1 MILSIGEILVDVFND
16 GKTETVFPGGAPFN
30 VAANIASFGGDVL
43 FCGAIGKDEYGSFL
57 KQYISNISLNSNIE
71 ELKDKDT
78 TIAKVT
84 LKDGERSFAFIRD
97 NGADYHLSL
106 SSIENIKLPNKVI
119 VHIGSL
125 MLSYKEGFDF
135 FFKALEYYKNKGHL
149 ISFDV
154 NYRDDIFSDTE
165 TAKKIFITCLSKAD
179 IIKFTD
185 DELRLLANESDLEI
199 ALKRLTNPHQIVV
212 VSLGK
217 NGSMLSY
224 NNRIIKVPSNEV
236 KPIDTTGAG
245 DAFYSYFLY
254 ELDKGLNLDDDKE
267 IYKALRKANF
277 VGAMATLKKGAVG
290 VVPSKEEIDKFEI

>member
-16 GKTETVFPGGAPFN
+16 GKNETVFPGGAPFN

-43 FCGAIGKDEYGSFL
+43 FYGAVGKDEYGSFL
-57 KQYISNISLNSNIE
+57 IDYISKISLNSHIDD
-71 ELKDKDT
+71 LSDKDT

-84 LKDGERSFAFIRD
+84 LNNGERSFAFIRD

-106 SSIENIKLPNKVI
+106 SSLENIKLPNNLI

-125 MLSYKEGFDF
+125 MLSYKEGANF
-135 FFKALEYYKNKGHL
+135 FFRALEYYKNKGNL

-154 NYRDDIFSDTE
+154 NYRDDIFPDEE
-165 TAKKIFITCLSKAD
+165 TAKKIFIECLSKAD

-185 DELRLLANESDLEI
+185 DELKLLSNETDLEI
-199 ALKRLTNPHQIVV
+199 ALKKLTNPNQIVV

-217 NGSMLSY
+217 EGSLLSFH
-224 NNRIIKVPSNEV
+224 NKIIKVPSNEV
-236 KPIDTTGAG
+236 KPLDTTGAG

-254 ELDKGLNLDDDKE
+254 ELDKGLNLNDDKE

-290 VVPSKEEIDKFEI
+290 VVPSKEEIDKFKI